1 MDTRQPWND
10 FHFMNS
16 AFRDVVALNPGGR
29 RRGSSRWIDA
39 SLVRFSFPPRAGGPV
54 QERNIAQTVRALDG
68 LLVEYAV
75 PFPLTYVFGPRTM
88 RVYSAIF
95 TLVLQVRRAKSVLER
110 ILVKGGL
117 AQGKQLDGEMK
128 LFYAMRGRL
137 SWFVK

>member
-16 AFRDVVALNPGGR
+16 AFRDVVSLYPGRHRGR
-29 RRGSSRWIDA
+29 TYWIDA
-39 SLVRFSFPPRAGGPV
+39 SLVRFSFPHRGNAAP
-54 QERNIAQTVRALDG
+54 ERNITQTVRALDG

-88 RVYSAIF
+88 RVYSAVF

-110 ILVKGGL
+110 ILVRGGL
-117 AQGKQLDGEMK
+117 AAGKQLDGEMK
-128 LFYAMRGRL
+128 MFYAMRGRL